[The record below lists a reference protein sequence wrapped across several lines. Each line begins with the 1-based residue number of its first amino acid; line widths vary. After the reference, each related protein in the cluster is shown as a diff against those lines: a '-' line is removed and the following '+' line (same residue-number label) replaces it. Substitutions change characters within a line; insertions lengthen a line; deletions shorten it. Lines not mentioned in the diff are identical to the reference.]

1 MTRMLREFSGATLS
15 VLALASILLAPLP
28 ASARNTEH
36 FFSVQDARESS
47 AGQNLFDIP
56 FYMKGQK
63 HPGVVKTIGTW
74 ESNRPSRGVF
84 RSDESSCHTAFIS
97 AIRSLQQRAESEG
110 GNAVIDIVSVTMN
123 KKTESA
129 TQYRC
134 IAGSTVV
141 HVGLKGKVVKLAK

>member
-1 MTRMLREFSGATLS
+1 MTRMLSEFSGATLS

-36 FFSVQDARESS
+36 FFLVKDARESS
-47 AGQNLFDIP
+47 AGQNLFDVP

-63 HPGVVKTIGTW
+63 HPGVAKTIGTW

-97 AIRSLQQRAESEG
+97 AIRSLQQRAEREG
-110 GNAVIDIVSVTMN
+110 GNAIIDIVSIT
-123 KKTESA
+123 KGQETASA
-129 TQYRC
+129 TEYRC
-134 IAGSTVV
+134 VAGSMVV
-141 HVGLKGKVVKLAK
+141 HVGLKGTVVNLK